1 MFPDVLKNFKL
12 VKLSCDCSVWR
23 GLDPRAE
30 GCWFKS
36 RGGQKLA
43 GVLVVRG
50 DAKELSQYL
59 PIPLSKVPAPPPK
72 EQLREHRYL
81 LCDPERN
88 IAAEK

>member
-1 MFPDVLKNFKL
+1 MFPDVLMNFEL
-12 VKLSCDCSVWR
+12 VKLSCGRSVWR

-30 GCWFKS
+30 GCWFEP
-36 RGGQKLA
+36 RGKQKLA
-43 GVLVVRG
+43 GVLGVRG

-59 PIPLSKVPAPPPK
+59 LIPLSKVPAPPK

-81 LCDPERN
+81 LCDPERH